1 MKVARRLRG
10 SQQPQSLLDYVRQFL
25 TPPVWK
31 QARQATSRRRSLPRW
46 DLQPLVLIVMAM
58 TWEIGRAHV

>member
-31 QARQATSRRRSLPRW
+31 QARQATSRRRSRLPRAGICN
-46 DLQPLVLIVMAM
+46 LCS
-58 TWEIGRAHV
+58 